1 MTHIWLVALIG
12 GPAAI
17 QVQSDNR
24 EFHCKNIELP
34 RIFKTMSEDKV
45 LEVPCFG
52 QPFQLGMLYD
62 CRDHHLLPEPTLG
75 ECDIPKKMRASPQSS
90 CEVFTG
96 DSLEEKMAILGVDS
110 SLKLSLMTGLV
121 SPSGIANFI
130 FDQKSSK
137 NQVRVVLKY
146 ERTSKFERRILD
158 EVTKELQSDISEE
171 ITATHF
177 VSGIEYGKEAI
188 FIFDRDIDEKE
199 MYADVQ
205 KDLKSTIDSL
215 ARGSVDGSVS
225 KCTQEMDAE
234 EMRKVKCTFYENKT
248 GFRSLMN
255 YEDAVK
261 ACNELKKDEESCVGE
276 VPKKVWLHPLSSLDP
291 KLVRPV
297 REVGDQVTNA
307 LQNIMANFHEFE
319 MRLSDLLKNNVCSIF
334 YGLKRQISRCGKA
347 VSEYKKNLLET
358 LSSLL
363 PVVRR
368 GDEEEKILT
377 DVLDKVSLSPFHQ
390 VYLASWI
397 SRKEKEMKLL
407 STYLEYF
414 KDIQPV
420 LSLEDLNSVVES
432 LDYDRVVCFTL
443 KTANNE
449 DDLLAEEMYTFLR
462 TGSWTQEH
470 LAAQPWFEDPEL
482 IKEIESK
489 ARNFSSFV
497 KENEHNGRTKF
508 IFTNVHR
515 STGENV
521 VGVQLYEDGH
531 PTDFEPP
538 GKPEKPRVKTKS
550 DSSVTIEWKESPHGL
565 SSVQTYTIYFQPT
578 VSDSSGDPSRE
589 WTPLQTKEPE
599 ALVTVYGLDAT
610 TAYLFKVQSHCK
622 AGRSAISDTSD
633 PITTEDSVTHG
644 QGGKALSQ
652 SNQLHGRDDFSSDSQ
667 SSEAASSTGAL
678 TTTSTSPNNGNRP
691 ENAKLP
697 DPEIH
702 VHKPQEKGRD
712 ATSEVGK
719 ASCSKSKAPSVPY
732 RLAETMLPKSKM
744 ITPGS
749 PAVYKLS
756 RNERMRQ
763 ENSMI
768 ARQSIGRPPRRV
780 RGGVA
785 EKVLMVVGATGAGKT
800 TLINGMVNY
809 ILGVD
814 WKDDFRYKLVVEDK
828 SVSQANSQTKDITA
842 YTLYPLKG
850 SSLPYTFTIVDTP
863 GFGDT
868 EGLKRDKFIT
878 NQIKEFFSISPPH
891 GIDHLDG
898 IGFVT
903 QASLA
908 RLTPPQEYIFNSVL
922 SIFGNDV
929 SKNIFMM
936 LTFADGQHPPVLEA
950 IKKANIPCEK
960 YFKFNNSALFAKNAE
975 TEESFD
981 AMFWKMGFRS
991 FQSFFAEFSKSE
1003 SVSLRLTKEVLKER
1017 EQLQTLIEGLN
1028 PQITMGL
1035 SKIEEMRQEE
1045 LILQHHEME
1054 IETNKEF
1061 TYTVDITKPRQID
1074 LKGTGRH
1081 TTTCLRC
1088 NYTCHKNCSIA
1099 DDSQKRG
1106 CWAMNP
1112 DGNCRICT
1120 RNCIWSDHK
1129 NLPYL
1134 IEYETVTEI
1143 RTSDDLK
1150 KKYETAV
1157 SGKSKVEGMIVQ
1169 LEEFLQNVHS
1179 RVMSMIYQAQ
1189 QSLFRLD
1196 EIALK
1201 PNPLTQVQ
1209 YLELLIESEKNEAK
1223 PGWRQR
1229 ITYYEEAKRQAEI
1242 LSKVKDVKAAQK
1254 EIQEKAR
1261 KGDRWYHRFKFW

>member
-1 MTHIWLVALIG
+1 
-12 GPAAI
+12 
-17 QVQSDNR
+17 
-24 EFHCKNIELP
+24 
-34 RIFKTMSEDKV
+34 MSEDKV

-62 CRDHHLLPEPTLG
+62 RRDHHLVPEPTLWESG
-75 ECDIPKKMRASPQSS
+75 ILKKMGASPQSS

-96 DSLEEKMAILGVDS
+96 DSLEEKMAILGIDS
-110 SLKLSLMTGLV
+110 SLELSLMTGLV

-137 NQVRVVLKY
+137 KQARVILKY
-146 ERTSKFERRILD
+146 ASTTKFEGLSLD
-158 EVTKELQSDISEE
+158 QVTKELQRDISEE

-177 VSGIEYGKEAI
+177 VSGIEYGTEAI
-188 FIFDRDIDEKE
+188 FIFDRDVDEKE
-199 MYADVQ
+199 MYDGVEN
-205 KDLKSTIDSL
+205 DLKSTIDSL
-215 ARGSVDGSVS
+215 ARSTVDGSVS
-225 KCTQEMDAE
+225 KCTLEMDAE

-248 GFRSLMN
+248 GFRSLMS
-255 YEDAVK
+255 YEDAVQ
-261 ACNELKKDEESCVGE
+261 AYNELKKDEESRVGE

-291 KLVRPV
+291 QLVRPV
-297 REVGDQVTNA
+297 REVGAQVTNT
-307 LQNIMANFHEFE
+307 LQNIIANFNEFE

-334 YGLKRQISRCGKA
+334 SGLKRQISSCRET
-347 VSEYKKNLLET
+347 VSEYKKNLLKT
-358 LSSLL
+358 LSSFL

-368 GDEEEKILT
+368 GDEEEKFLT
-377 DVLDKVSLSPFHQ
+377 DVLDKVALSPFHQ
-390 VYLASWI
+390 VYLSSWI
-397 SRKEKEMKLL
+397 SGKEKEMKIL

-414 KDIQPV
+414 KDIQLV
-420 LSLEDLNSVVES
+420 LSLEDLDSVVDS
-432 LDYDRVVCFTL
+432 LEYDRIVCFSL

-449 DDLLAEEMYTFLR
+449 DDLAEQMYTFLR

-470 LAAQPWFEDPEL
+470 LAAQPWFENPEK
-482 IKEIESK
+482 IKDIESK
-489 ARNFSSFV
+489 AKNFRSFV
-497 KENEHNGRTKF
+497 KGNEHNGSTKF
-508 IFTNVHR
+508 IFTNVHK

-538 GKPEKPRVKTKS
+538 GKPEKPRVTKKS
-550 DSSVTIEWKESPHGL
+550 ESSVTIEWKESPHGI
-565 SSVQTYTIYFQPT
+565 SSVQKYTVFFRPA
-578 VSDSSGDPSRE
+578 VSDSSTDPSRE
-589 WTPLQTKEPE
+589 WTPLQTKGPE
-599 ALVTVYGLDAT
+599 TFITVDGLDAT
-610 TAYLFKVQSHCK
+610 TAYLFKVHSHCK

-633 PITTEDSVTHG
+633 PIATEDSATHD
-644 QGGKALSQ
+644 QGGNSLSQ
-652 SNQLHGRDDFSSDSQ
+652 SHQLHGGDDSPSDSR
-667 SSEAASSTGAL
+667 SSEAASSTCTL
-678 TTTSTSPNNGNRP
+678 TTTSTSPNNGNSA
-691 ENAKLP
+691 ENAKVP
-697 DPEIH
+697 DPGIH
-702 VHKPQEKGRD
+702 VHKPQDKGRD
-712 ATSEVGK
+712 GTSGDGK
-719 ASCSKSKAPSVPY
+719 ASSSRSTAHSVPY
-732 RLAETMLPKSKM
+732 RLAETMLSSSKK
-744 ITPGS
+744 ITAGS
-749 PAVYKLS
+749 PSVYKLS
-756 RNERMRQ
+756 RKERMRR

-780 RGGVA
+780 QGGLT

-828 SVSQANSQTKDITA
+828 GVSQANSQTKDITA
-842 YTLYPLKG
+842 YTLYPMKG

-878 NQIKEFFSISPPH
+878 NQIKEFFSIPPPH

-898 IGFVT
+898 VGFVT

-991 FQSFFAEFSKSE
+991 FQSFFAEFSRSE

-1017 EQLQTLIEGLN
+1017 EQLQTLLEGLN

-1035 SKIEEMRQEE
+1035 NKIEEMRQEE

-1061 TYTVDITKPRQID
+1061 IYTVDISKPRQID

-1088 NYTCHKNCSIA
+1088 NFTCHNSCAYANDSDKRNC
-1099 DDSQKRG
+1099 
-1106 CWAMNP
+1106 CAMGSS
-1112 DGNCRICT
+1112 GNCTVCT
-1120 RNCIWSDHK
+1120 MHCHWSEHR

-1134 IEYETVTEI
+1134 IEYETVTET

-1157 SGKSKVEGMIVQ
+1157 SGKSKVEGMIGQ
-1169 LEEFLQNVHS
+1169 LENFLQDVHS

-1201 PNPLTQVQ
+1201 PNPLTEVQ

-1229 ITYYEEAKRQAEI
+1229 VEYYEEAKRQAEI

-1261 KGDRWYHRFKFW
+1261 KGERWYHRFKFW